1 MLKFDK
7 QPIESKQPT
16 FKIMIRK
23 VAYIALLFLIGSCG
37 SSKSTTVAHVERR
50 VTVPRNAVEV
60 PNSKEEISISNSTEM
75 ADARSEASF
84 NFADRIINTA
94 MEYSGVR
101 YKYGGTS
108 KEGLDCS
115 GLMLIS
121 FGEHNYNLP
130 RSSSL
135 MAEEGK
141 KVRLNDVAKGDLLFF
156 CTGRRNRKINHV
168 GLVVTKEGDEIKFIH
183 SSTSRGVIV
192 SSLREGY
199 WNSAF
204 VKATR
209 VL

>member
-1 MLKFDK
+1 
-7 QPIESKQPT
+7 
-16 FKIMIRK
+16 MIRK
-23 VAYIALLFLIGSCG
+23 VSFIAFLFLIASCG
-37 SSKSTTVAHVERR
+37 TSKSTTVTQVERR
-50 VTVPRNAVEV
+50 VSVPRNSVSV
-60 PNSKEEISISNSTEM
+60 PNNREVISISNSTEM

-94 MEYSGVR
+94 LEYSGVR
-101 YKYGGTS
+101 YKYGGTT
-108 KEGLDCS
+108 KDGLDCS
-115 GLMLIS
+115 GLMMIS
-121 FGEHNYNLP
+121 FGEHDYNLP
-130 RSSSL
+130 RSSSQ

-141 KVRLNDVAKGDLLFF
+141 KVKLNEVAKGDLLFF

-168 GLVVTKEGDEIKFIH
+168 GLVVTTEGDEIKFIH

>member
-1 MLKFDK
+1 
-7 QPIESKQPT
+7 
-16 FKIMIRK
+16 MIRK
-23 VAYIALLFLIGSCG
+23 VASISFLFLIASCG
-37 SSKSTTVAHVERR
+37 SSKSTTVTQVERK
-50 VTVPRNAVEV
+50 VNVPRNSVNV
-60 PNSKEEISISNSTEM
+60 PNNRDEISIGKSTEM
-75 ADARSEASF
+75 ADARSETSF
-84 NFADRIINTA
+84 KFADRIINTA
-94 MEYSGVR
+94 LEYSGVR

-108 KEGLDCS
+108 KDGLDCS
-115 GLMLIS
+115 GLMMIS

-130 RSSSL
+130 RSSSQ

-141 KVRLNDVAKGDLLFF
+141 KVKLNEVAKGDLLFF

-168 GLVVTKEGDEIKFIH
+168 GLVVTTEGDEIKFIH

>member
-1 MLKFDK
+1 
-7 QPIESKQPT
+7 
-16 FKIMIRK
+16 MIRK
-23 VAYIALLFLIGSCG
+23 VAYIALLFLIASCG

-50 VTVPRNAVEV
+50 VTVPRNVAEV
-60 PNSKEEISISNSTEM
+60 PNSKEDISISNSTEM

>member
-1 MLKFDK
+1 
-7 QPIESKQPT
+7 
-16 FKIMIRK
+16 MIRK
-23 VAYIALLFLIGSCG
+23 VFFIAFLFLITSCG
-37 SSKSTTVAHVERR
+37 TSKSTTVTQVERR
-50 VTVPRNAVEV
+50 VSVPRNSVSV
-60 PNSKEEISISNSTEM
+60 PNNREEISISNSTEM

-94 MEYSGVR
+94 LEYSGVR
-101 YKYGGTS
+101 YKYGGTT
-108 KEGLDCS
+108 KDGLDCS
-115 GLMLIS
+115 GLMMIS
-121 FGEHNYNLP
+121 FGEHDYNLP
-130 RSSSL
+130 RSSSQ

-141 KVRLNDVAKGDLLFF
+141 KVKLNEVAKGDLLFF

-168 GLVVTKEGDEIKFIH
+168 GLVVTTEGDEIKFIH

>member
-1 MLKFDK
+1 
-7 QPIESKQPT
+7 
-16 FKIMIRK
+16 MIRK
-23 VAYIALLFLIGSCG
+23 AAYISLLLCIASCG
-37 SSKSTTVAHVERR
+37 SSKSTTVTHVERR
-50 VTVPRNAVEV
+50 VSVPRNSVSV
-60 PNSKEEISISNSTEM
+60 PNTKEEISISNSTEL
-75 ADARSEASF
+75 ADAKAEASF
-84 NFADRIINTA
+84 NYADRIINTA
-94 MEYSGVR
+94 LEYSGVR

-108 KEGLDCS
+108 KAGLDCS
-115 GLMLIS
+115 GLMLVT

-130 RSSSL
+130 RSSSQ
-135 MAEEGK
+135 MAEEGQ
-141 KVRLNDVAKGDLLFF
+141 KVKLNEVVKGDLLFF

-168 GLVVTKEGDEIKFIH
+168 GLVVTTEGDEIKFIH

>member
-1 MLKFDK
+1 MN
-7 QPIESKQPT
+7 
-16 FKIMIRK
+16 RK
-23 VAYIALLFLIGSCG
+23 VAFIAFLLLLASCG
-37 SSKSTTVAHVERR
+37 SSKSTTVTHVERR
-50 VTVPRNAVEV
+50 VNVPRNSVSV
-60 PNSKEEISISNSTEM
+60 PNTKEEISISNSAEM

-94 MEYSGVR
+94 LEYSGVR

-108 KEGLDCS
+108 KNGLDCS
-115 GLMLIS
+115 GLMMIS
-121 FGEHNYNLP
+121 FAEHNLNLP
-130 RSSSL
+130 RSSSQ

-141 KVRLNDVAKGDLLFF
+141 KVKLNDVAKGDLLFF

-168 GLVVTKEGDEIKFIH
+168 GLVVATEGDEIKFIH